1 MFGFN
6 KPKKEDIMEYDLN
19 KELNNILGNLEPLPE
34 NTPTET
40 KEDYIKRLSEEVQ
53 SLLQSATNMIMKGP
67 EGKTPLA
74 VIVHNEALANLL
86 LSVMMAPTYTDTEKL
101 QLIVATLCVAIP
113 QYSISLEK
121 AE

>member
-1 MFGFN
+1 
-6 KPKKEDIMEYDLN
+6 MEYDLN